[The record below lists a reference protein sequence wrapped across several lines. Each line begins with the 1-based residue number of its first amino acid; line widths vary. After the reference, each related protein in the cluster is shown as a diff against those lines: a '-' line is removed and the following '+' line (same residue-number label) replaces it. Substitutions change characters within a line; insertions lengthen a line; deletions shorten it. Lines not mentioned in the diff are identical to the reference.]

1 MYLRQRLKALLSS
14 SRGSTRELV
23 ITVMWAVRG
32 KWELTKYLPRKY
44 MTGENLSKS
53 VLLSENNRVIIY
65 YIKPLW
71 GTTTQFSNYKKIV
84 TLIIIFWLKSY
95 IRHVVDLCESR
106 LGECWC
112 CNKLHVWWSKPIMSL
127 NRDYYYSSEKSY
139 KLTDPL

>member
-1 MYLRQRLKALLSS
+1 
-14 SRGSTRELV
+14 
-23 ITVMWAVRG
+23 
-32 KWELTKYLPRKY
+32 

-65 YIKPLW
+65 YIKPLC

-106 LGECWC
+106 LGEC
-112 CNKLHVWWSKPIMSL
+112 
-127 NRDYYYSSEKSY
+127 
-139 KLTDPL
+139 